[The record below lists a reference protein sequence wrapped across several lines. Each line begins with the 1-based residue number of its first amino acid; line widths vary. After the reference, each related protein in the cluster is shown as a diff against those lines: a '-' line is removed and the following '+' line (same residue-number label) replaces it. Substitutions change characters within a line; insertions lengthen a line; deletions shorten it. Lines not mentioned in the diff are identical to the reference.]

1 MKRALMHIACLLFF
15 QLLRVTAGAQTW
27 DTTDY
32 PAWDTVVSIDDVE
45 EDYDREQAVNF
56 LRRNERPETGKPD
69 RREVPEGRLEE
80 MRSARA
86 MWYLNIEPSKPDT
99 LRSPKPRDAGYVPL
113 VRRTWF
119 QTLLWLLI
127 IGGFAAFLM
136 IYLSGNRV
144 GLFRRRSEPAEA
156 AGDPSEMP
164 KDIFSP
170 GYQEEIN
177 AAIARKDYRLAIRLM
192 FLRTLK
198 TLAGKGVIRYA
209 QDKTNLDYLLQLH
222 PTEFYPAFF
231 QLTRA
236 YEYSWYGKLAISED
250 GFQRIQ
256 QAFQQFDRRLE

>member
-1 MKRALMHIACLLFF
+1 MKRVLMYIACLLFF
-15 QLLRVTAGAQTW
+15 QFLRESAGAQEW
-27 DTTDY
+27 DTSDY
-32 PAWDTVVSIDDVE
+32 SAWDTVVSIDDVE
-45 EDYDREQAVNF
+45 EEYDREQAVEF
-56 LRRNERPETGKPD
+56 LRRDERPETGKPD
-69 RREVPEGRLEE
+69 RREVPAGRLEE
-80 MRSARA
+80 MRNSGA
-86 MWYLNIEPSKPDT
+86 MWYLNTDPPKPDT
-99 LRSPKPRDAGYVPL
+99 LRAPRPRDAGYVPL

-144 GLFRRRSEPAEA
+144 GLFRRRSEP
-156 AGDPSEMP
+156 GDTTRDPSEMP

-177 AAIARKDYRLAIRLM
+177 AAISRRDYRLAIRLM

-198 TLAGKGVIRYA
+198 TLAGKGVIQYA

-222 PTEFYPAFF
+222 PTAFYPAFF

-236 YEYSWYGKLAISED
+236 YEYSWYGKLAISEE

-256 QAFQQFDRRLE
+256 HAFHQFDQRLE